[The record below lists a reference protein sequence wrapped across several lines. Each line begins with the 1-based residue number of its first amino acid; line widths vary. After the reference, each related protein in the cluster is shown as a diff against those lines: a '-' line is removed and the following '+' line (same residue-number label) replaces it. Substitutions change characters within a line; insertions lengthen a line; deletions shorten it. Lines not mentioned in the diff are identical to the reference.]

1 MKTFKQIFEHDGCSG
16 EMSEEILNLTVKEI
30 LDKIQDKDK
39 ASEFANIIA
48 GYLTQDEIP
57 NFEDSLAIETSDDND
72 SFWVD
77 PAGGTHSHD
86 EDDPAAMYI

>member
-1 MKTFKQIFEHDGCSG
+1 MKTFKQIFEHDGCGG

-86 EDDPAAMYI
+86 EDDPVTMYS